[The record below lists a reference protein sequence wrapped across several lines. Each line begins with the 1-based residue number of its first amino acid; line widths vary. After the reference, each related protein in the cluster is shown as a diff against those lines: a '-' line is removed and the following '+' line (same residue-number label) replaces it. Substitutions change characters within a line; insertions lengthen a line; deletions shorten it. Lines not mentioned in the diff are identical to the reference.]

1 MILRPTRSPSS
12 RAPSSS
18 GRSPW
23 AVLLLVTT
31 VGAMGAVG
39 CSASAKVEAKTGD
52 DGDEGWE
59 RTTETSAPERPRIR
73 AVSSRPAT
81 ATYPGFRVLDEDKRT
96 SIVLVEVSRDVDV
109 KEQKAEGRLVYMLA
123 GTTVSEKTNRLPL
136 VATAF
141 GTAVSRVRL
150 EQAGADAMLVIETRS
165 PVTANHRVVQTD
177 NGIRLEVTLVGSPW
191 GNGATDARGPY
202 QPQPDR

>member
-1 MILRPTRSPSS
+1 
-12 RAPSSS
+12 
-18 GRSPW
+18 
-23 AVLLLVTT
+23 
-31 VGAMGAVG
+31 MGTVG

-52 DGDEGWE
+52 DGDDGWDRSRDE
-59 RTTETSAPERPRIR
+59 APPERPRIR

-81 ATYPGFRVLDEDKRT
+81 ATYPGFRVLDEEKRT

-109 KEQKAEGRLVYMLA
+109 KEQKAEGRLVYVLA

-141 GTAVSRVRL
+141 GTAVSRVHL

-165 PVTANHRVVQTD
+165 PVTATHRVVQTD
-177 NGIRLEVTLVGSPW
+177 NGINLEVTIVGSPW
-191 GNGATDARGPY
+191 GGGATDARGPY
-202 QPQPDR
+202 QAPQQGR